1 MFFPLNNL
9 LKYLTT
15 WLFTTEFFSGG
26 NLLTPQQK
34 LANDSWACSFDKR
47 VPLKSCQLQ
56 GSWSLVVLN
65 LKLYIVATPYP
76 PRRMLLRLFQHTFG
90 THPFSQPLPMSFF
103 QGFLS
108 QLVKHGEL
116 QKNGCVRY
124 RECWLLGFSLP
135 GIPASSGKATQVEGC
150 GRKLGC
156 RFLGSSI
163 FPFTKKNIT
172 AWNPKANHL

>member
-124 RECWLLGFSLP
+124 RECWLLGFL
-135 GIPASSGKATQVEGC
+135 
-150 GRKLGC
+150 C
-156 RFLGSSI
+156 RESPHPRERLHRSKVVGENSDVGFWAVVFFHLQ
-163 FPFTKKNIT
+163 KKNIT